1 MMRTATWICLL
12 CVPLMAA
19 CQELDNE
26 AASASSGTEPDAA
39 AALDTPPIEL
49 PDGETTTDAC
59 VATTQQATD
68 ILTTNCSGC
77 HGGGTAGARQGQPP
91 FDYVL
96 DFNKLKTARS
106 ATVPDPID
114 ADMGMRFVRPGDPE
128 NSRVWVRIS
137 VGEMPPE
144 LPIGVDPI
152 PRPTISD
159 ASLLYTWILD
169 CLEE

>member
-1 MMRTATWICLL
+1 M
-12 CVPLMAA
+12 
-19 CQELDNE
+19 
-26 AASASSGTEPDAA
+26 
-39 AALDTPPIEL
+39 
-49 PDGETTTDAC
+49 
-59 VATTQQATD
+59 QQATE

-77 HGGGTAGARQGQPP
+77 HGGDSAGARQGQPP

-96 DFNKLKTARS
+96 DFEKLKTARS

-128 NSRVWVRIS
+128 SSRLWVRIA

-152 PRPTISD
+152 PRPTVSD
-159 ASLLYTWILD
+159 ASLLYSWIMN
-169 CLEE
+169 CLE